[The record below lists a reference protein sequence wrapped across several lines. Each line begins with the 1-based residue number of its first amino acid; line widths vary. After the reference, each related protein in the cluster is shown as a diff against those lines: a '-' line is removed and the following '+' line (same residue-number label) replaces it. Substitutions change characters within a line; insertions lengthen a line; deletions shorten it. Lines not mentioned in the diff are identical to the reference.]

1 MLIANCLKAQ
11 GIVQIVPGCY
21 KIWIFC
27 ATWYFRNTWNIM
39 KDIFDFASFENIDF
53 DNDLQKTLKIF
64 RKLTPWEKVY
74 VKKALEIA
82 QIYKS

>member
-1 MLIANCLKAQ
+1 
-11 GIVQIVPGCY
+11 
-21 KIWIFC
+21 
-27 ATWYFRNTWNIM
+27 M

-64 RKLTPWEKVY
+64 RKLTQWEKVY